1 MYKLTQEEYEKH
13 RGALFRHF
21 LPDEP
26 GTSRDGNRRGTKS
39 AAQELIET
47 KRKSIESYFNRFFRE
62 RKGETND
69 HFDLKRVKFD
79 DLGIPQDTGGLNRL
93 RFKGEHLGIVP
104 TPLNH
109 INPWLYRHFEYAHY
123 VALQF
128 NQHQK
133 FQKLQKLRKLQKEL
147 PIAERATEIVELLKT
162 NQVLIVAGDTGCGKS
177 TQVPQYLLQAGY
189 TGVACTQ
196 PRRIA
201 CTALARRV
209 AYETLNQY
217 GSEVAFQ
224 IRFETTK
231 SQRTK
236 LLFLTEG
243 LLLRQME
250 KDSLLEKYNVIILDE
265 VHERH
270 LTSDLLIGLLRDLCS
285 KREDLKLILMSATIN
300 LDLFKGYFEGAP
312 VVQVPGRLF
321 PIDVRW
327 HPIKQFIE
335 QSEKKTHKIDP
346 EPYLRILEL
355 IDKQFPSTQ
364 RGDALIFLNGV
375 AEISMVAEHLKPR
388 RIACTALARRVAYET
403 LNQYGSEVAFQIRFE
418 TTKSQRTKLLFL
430 TEGLLLR
437 QMEKDSLLE
446 KYNVIILDEVHER
459 HLTSDLLIGLLRD
472 LCSKREDLKL
482 ILMSATINLDLF
494 KGYFEGAPVVQV
506 PGRLFPIDVRW
517 HPIKQFIEQSEKK
530 THKIDPEPYLR
541 ILELIDKQFPSTQ
554 RGDALIFLNG
564 VAEISMV
571 AEHLKNYAEQTKGW
585 IILMLHSTLSV
596 EEQDKVFDQAP
607 TGVRK
612 CILSTNVAETS
623 VTIDGI
629 RFVID
634 SGKVNLIK
642 HEPGTGTQKLTEFWV
657 SKASANQRKGRA
669 GRTGPGICYRLYS
682 QEQFEKMEDF
692 TQSEINRVS
701 LQEMSLKMISLNLGL
716 DPRTFPFI
724 EKPSE
729 DVLNE
734 GLEILKFQRV
744 LRSDRDILTLTALGN
759 MVSKLPVDVP
769 IAKMLVYGCVVD
781 EIEVMLTVAAGL
793 SVQSPF
799 TNRSYRELEI
809 VERRASLTSS
819 MGDPFT
825 LIAVFREWVLQK
837 AYEGSARRWTMENG
851 IDEHRLYEISK
862 LRNQYR
868 QILEDAG
875 LVEKASAAETGEDDS
890 RQRRID
896 QGEKRKLF
904 DLKRSQRNNDRRQKV
919 LNANKHFDKILE
931 DKEEE
936 DLEAE
941 KDPLKADVKTVEFL
955 LSHKQRDVETI
966 RKTHK
971 ISRRTAEVVRVIIA
985 AGLYPN
991 FSILDPVNKYG
1002 YGQEMYSHTRLKP
1015 FTQIHPNS
1023 SIAQYHPESID
1034 PRQSSEGFSQLHQ
1047 IPFYGLLLETT
1058 KPYICNVM
1066 PVPAVYSLL
1075 VAQKIVIEEDW
1086 TLLIVDDFL
1095 ELKFRKSEDCRSVIL
1110 DAKEIRYELTKGLAA
1125 KLVGEEGFSSRRLTK
1140 YIELLNQSIV
1150 EKGIELA
1157 VKRNI
1162 HPPKV
1167 LTGIGIHSPDGGVDK
1182 EEDVDELVQKYDK
1195 DTVED
1200 PSDEE
1205 DQKVIDELRADVMCP
1220 PTRDMVED
1228 AEKIEKK
1235 KKEVPKES
1243 YYEKLLKRQKEK
1255 EKDDKKDQKKP
1266 KVEPVDVKEE

>member
-1 MYKLTQEEYEKH
+1 MYKLTQDEYEKY

-26 GTSRDGNRRGTKS
+26 GTSRDGNRRGEKS

-47 KRKSIESYFNRFFRE
+47 KQKSIQSYFNRFFRE

-69 HFDLKRVKFD
+69 HFDMNRVKYD

-93 RFKGEHLGIVP
+93 RFKGENLGVIP
-104 TPLNH
+104 TQLNH
-109 INPWLYRHFEYAHY
+109 VPPWLYRHFEYAQY

-147 PIAERATEIVELLKT
+147 PIAERAEEIVELLKT

-177 TQVPQYLLQAGY
+177 TQVPQYLLKAGY

-209 AYETLNQY
+209 A
-217 GSEVAFQ
+217 F
-224 IRFETTK
+224 
-231 SQRTK
+231 
-236 LLFLTEG
+236 
-243 LLLRQME
+243 
-250 KDSLLEKYNVIILDE
+250 
-265 VHERH
+265 
-270 LTSDLLIGLLRDLCS
+270 
-285 KREDLKLILMSATIN
+285 
-300 LDLFKGYFEGAP
+300 
-312 VVQVPGRLF
+312 
-321 PIDVRW
+321 
-327 HPIKQFIE
+327 
-335 QSEKKTHKIDP
+335 
-346 EPYLRILEL
+346 
-355 IDKQFPSTQ
+355 
-364 RGDALIFLNGV
+364 
-375 AEISMVAEHLKPR
+375 
-388 RIACTALARRVAYET
+388 ET

-734 GLEILKFQRV
+734 GLETLKFQRV
-744 LRSDRDILTLTALGN
+744 LRSDRELLTLTSLGN

-781 EIEVMLTVAAGL
+781 ELEVMLTVAAGL

-809 VERRASLTSS
+809 VERRASLTSP

-837 AYEGSARRWTMENG
+837 AFEGTARRWTMENG

-862 LRNQYR
+862 LRAQYR

-875 LVEKASAAETGEDDS
+875 LVEKATAAETGEDDS

-896 QGEKRKLF
+896 QGEKKKLF
-904 DLKRSQRNNDRRQKV
+904 DLKKSQRNNDRRQKV

-971 ISRRTAEVVRVIIA
+971 ISRRTAEVIRVIIA

-1002 YGQEMYSHTRLKP
+1002 YGQEMFAHTRLKP
-1015 FTQIHPNS
+1015 FAQIHPNS

-1034 PRQSSEGFSQLHQ
+1034 PRQASDGFSRLHQ

-1075 VAQKIVIEEDW
+1075 VAQKIVIEEEW
-1086 TLLIVDDFL
+1086 TELIVDDFL
-1095 ELKFRKSEDCRSVIL
+1095 ELKFRNSENCRSILL
-1110 DAKEIRYELTKGLAA
+1110 DAKEIRYELTKGLAT
-1125 KLVGEEGFSSRRLTK
+1125 KLVGDDGFSSRRLTK

-1157 VKRNI
+1157 IKRNI

-1167 LTGIGIHSPDGGVDK
+1167 LTGNGIHSPDGGIDK
-1182 EEDVDELVQKYDK
+1182 EEDVDDLVQRFEKN
-1195 DTVED
+1195 D
-1200 PSDEE
+1200 PSTSQTNDDIEE
-1205 DQKVIDELRADVMCP
+1205 EEQKVMDELRSDVMCP
-1220 PTRDMVED
+1220 PTRDMVEED
-1228 AEKIEKK
+1228 EEKKK

-1243 YYEKLLKRQKEK
+1243 YYEKLLKRQAAKEDGK
-1255 EKDDKKDQKKP
+1255 EKDHKKP
-1266 KVEPVDVKEE
+1266 KIELDDVKEEIE

>member
-1 MYKLTQEEYEKH
+1 
-13 RGALFRHF
+13 
-21 LPDEP
+21 
-26 GTSRDGNRRGTKS
+26 
-39 AAQELIET
+39 
-47 KRKSIESYFNRFFRE
+47 
-62 RKGETND
+62 
-69 HFDLKRVKFD
+69 
-79 DLGIPQDTGGLNRL
+79 
-93 RFKGEHLGIVP
+93 
-104 TPLNH
+104 
-109 INPWLYRHFEYAHY
+109 
-123 VALQF
+123 
-128 NQHQK
+128 
-133 FQKLQKLRKLQKEL
+133 
-147 PIAERATEIVELLKT
+147 
-162 NQVLIVAGDTGCGKS
+162 
-177 TQVPQYLLQAGY
+177 
-189 TGVACTQ
+189 
-196 PRRIA
+196 
-201 CTALARRV
+201 
-209 AYETLNQY
+209 
-217 GSEVAFQ
+217 
-224 IRFETTK
+224 
-231 SQRTK
+231 
-236 LLFLTEG
+236 
-243 LLLRQME
+243 ME

-270 LTSDLLIGLLRDLCS
+270 LTSDLLIGLLRDLCT
-285 KREDLKLILMSATIN
+285 KRDDLKLILMSATIN

-327 HPIKQFIE
+327 HPIKQFID
-335 QSEKKTHKIDP
+335 QSDKKTHKIDP
-346 EPYLRILEL
+346 EPYL
-355 IDKQFPSTQ
+355 K
-364 RGDALIFLNGV
+364 
-375 AEISMVAEHLKPR
+375 
-388 RIACTALARRVAYET
+388 
-403 LNQYGSEVAFQIRFE
+403 
-418 TTKSQRTKLLFL
+418 
-430 TEGLLLR
+430 
-437 QMEKDSLLE
+437 
-446 KYNVIILDEVHER
+446 
-459 HLTSDLLIGLLRD
+459 
-472 LCSKREDLKL
+472 
-482 ILMSATINLDLF
+482 
-494 KGYFEGAPVVQV
+494 
-506 PGRLFPIDVRW
+506 
-517 HPIKQFIEQSEKK
+517 
-530 THKIDPEPYLR
+530 

-571 AEHLKNYAEQTKGW
+571 AEHLKNYAELTNGW

-607 TGVRK
+607 VGIRK

-682 QEQFEKMEDF
+682 QEQFEKMDDF
-692 TQSEINRVS
+692 TVSEINRVS
-701 LQEMSLKMISLNLGL
+701 LQEMALKMISLNLGL

-734 GLEILKFQRV
+734 GLEVLKFQRV
-744 LRSDRDILTLTALGN
+744 LRSDRGDILTLTALGN
-759 MVSKLPVDVP
+759 MVSKLPVEVP

-781 EIEVMLTVAAGL
+781 ELEVMLTVAAGL

-809 VERRASLTSS
+809 VERRASLTSPL
-819 MGDPFT
+819 GDPFT
-825 LIAVFREWVLQK
+825 LISIFREWVLQK
-837 AYEGSARRWTMENG
+837 AFEGTARRWTMENG

-862 LRNQYR
+862 LRAQYR

-904 DLKRSQRNNDRRQKV
+904 DLKKSQRNNDRRQKV

-955 LSHKQRDVETI
+955 LSHKQRDVENI

-971 ISRRTAEVVRVIIA
+971 ISRKTAEVVRVIIA

-1002 YGQEMYSHTRLKP
+1002 YGQEMFTHTRLKP

-1023 SIAQYHPESID
+1023 SIAQYHPETID
-1034 PRQSSEGFSQLHQ
+1034 PRQGSDGFSRLHQ

-1066 PVPAVYSLL
+1066 PVPAVYTLL
-1075 VAQKIVIEEDW
+1075 VAQKIVIEDDW
-1086 TLLIVDDFL
+1086 SQLSIDDFL
-1095 ELKFRKSEDCRSVIL
+1095 ELRFRSSTDCRSVLL

-1125 KLVGEEGFSSRRLTK
+1125 KLVGEAGFSGRRRLAK
-1140 YIELLNQSIV
+1140 YIDLLNQSIV
-1150 EKGIELA
+1150 EKGIEVA
-1157 VKRNI
+1157 VRRNV

-1167 LTGIGIHSPDGGVDK
+1167 LTGIGIHSPDGGIDK
-1182 EEDVDELVQKYDK
+1182 EEDVDDLVQRFERDQEP
-1195 DTVED
+1195 VHSARE
-1200 PSDEE
+1200 EELE
-1205 DQKVIDELRADVMCP
+1205 DQKVLDELRADVMCP
-1220 PTRDMVED
+1220 PTRDMIEE
-1228 AEKIEKK
+1228 AEKLKELK
-1235 KKEVPKES
+1235 KKEIPKES
-1243 YYEKLLKRQKEK
+1243 YYEKLLKRQKAKEDDEK
-1255 EKDDKKDQKKP
+1255 TEKKP
-1266 KVEPVDVKEE
+1266 KLEPLDTMEE